1 MILSFSS
8 PKKKY
13 QYTPHSA
20 PVTNGILR
28 NSKVTAGS
36 NRPRNAKRC
45 VTFSISRTSSQ
56 MSMDDIR
63 ELMAAAKVENP
74 RRSKEK
80 KQKKD
85 SSKGNRRDQRS
96 RSKGN
101 DNDAVDVGYLY
112 KPKAKTRPVGLP
124 MDDDTIDTAEI
135 SNHSMEHQG
144 PRRRLSLLV
153 EAKIDIKLRR
163 NSQESEDSNIK
174 DFKQRRSSLLG
185 SDESSITDELPPVYN
200 PSNGKKSKLRRNTQG
215 SDDSNIEDIKQL
227 RSYRR
232 GSDESSITDELPPVH
247 KPFNGKK
254 SKLRRNSQEDE
265 DSNIKET
272 KQLTSSRR
280 GSEES
285 SIIDDLPAVHKPFNG
300 KKSKLRRNSQ
310 KSEDSNTEETKQLRS
325 SRQGSEESITTDELF
340 AEQKP
345 SNGKNQR
352 PRRRLSLLLDEKIET
367 KLRRSSIESDQSSI
381 TDEEN
386 ELNTPNQL
394 PTGNV
399 ATSDD
404 GKLEQAQA
412 SNGNAASIPKVKQL
426 EALGKRTKLSLL
438 LDEKIES
445 KNEKNETEQRRSSLE
460 NEGSSVTGG
469 DIDIPNH
476 LPTENI
482 ATSDY
487 GKLEQDQSSNDNGA
501 SIPKTKQL
509 EALGKR
515 TKLSLLL
522 DEKIEAKTQRDS
534 LMLTDDSIED
544 MLQLRWHNSVD
555 LTITG

>member
-1 MILSFSS
+1 
-8 PKKKY
+8 
-13 QYTPHSA
+13 
-20 PVTNGILR
+20 
-28 NSKVTAGS
+28 
-36 NRPRNAKRC
+36 
-45 VTFSISRTSSQ
+45 

-174 DFKQRRSSLLG
+174 DFKQRRSSLLGSDESSITDELPPVYNPSNGKKSKLRRNTQGSDDSNIEDIKQLRSYRRG